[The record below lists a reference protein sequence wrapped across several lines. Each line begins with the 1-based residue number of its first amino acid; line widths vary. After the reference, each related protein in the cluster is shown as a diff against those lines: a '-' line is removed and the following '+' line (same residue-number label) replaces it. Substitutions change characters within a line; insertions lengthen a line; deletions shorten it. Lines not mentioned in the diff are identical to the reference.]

1 MIHYPELK
9 NNSEGLRAEAHE
21 DINLITLLI
30 GTEQK
35 GLEVYNK
42 EKSGYQLMLGQIKLF
57 VM

>member
-9 NNSEGLRAEAHE
+9 NNSAGLRAEAHE

-30 GTEQK
+30 GTEQ
-35 GLEVYNK
+35 EVWK
-42 EKSGYQLMLGQIKLF
+42 FIIKKKSGYQLMLGQIKLF